1 MPTKTFL
8 LNLKTK
14 YVIQLRFL
22 LNWVFSAFRKEQYK
36 KALFRYKCFRI
47 LQHNYFGK
55 RVISLRKP
63 IKERDYLKN
72 IEGSY
77 TKLHDAV
84 EVEIVGPNFT
94 KAKQQKQKFTYPEL
108 YYGVLKNVGF
118 TAITN
123 YIIPA
128 DKYVIHQDFFA
139 ENIDRLNHKS
149 ESEYIPFKDSNC
161 MIVDAA
167 KQQVQTFK
175 GAITICLPFTNNY
188 YHWLVE
194 VIPKFQFINN
204 LPSEFD
210 DYPLLVNGRVK
221 KVPQLLDV
229 LKVYQTKKREVVYLD
244 AGTNVK
250 VDNLVVIDALSWI
263 LLDLRYG
270 EKNLLTD
277 SVIHPLAISF
287 LRSILPVKTQQ
298 ENKKKIYLSRKNQA
312 VRKFNEQEVIDVL
325 ETKEF
330 EIIYPENLS
339 FLEQVALF
347 NGAEYIVAPT
357 GAALTNLVYCKPNT
371 KAICLISTNWNLGYF
386 SNIAYQVGVDLK
398 YIVSNYDEHEGANIR
413 IWERFE
419 VSVTELKNVI
429 NQWES

>member
-1 MPTKTFL
+1 M
-8 LNLKTK
+8 
-14 YVIQLRFL
+14 
-22 LNWVFSAFRKEQYK
+22 LNWVFNAFNKQQYK
-36 KALFRYKCFRI
+36 RALFRYKCFRI

-55 RVISLRKP
+55 RDVFLRKP
-63 IKERDYLKN
+63 IRERDYLQQ
-72 IEGSY
+72 IEGTY

-84 EVEIVGPNFT
+84 ALEIVGPDFT
-94 KAKQQKQKFTYPEL
+94 AAKRKKRQFTYPEL
-108 YYGVLKNVGF
+108 YYGVLKNVTF

-123 YIIPA
+123 YITAPE
-128 DKYVIHQDFFA
+128 KYVINQDFFA

-149 ESEYIPFKDSNC
+149 ESEYIPFKDKNC

-167 KQQVQTFK
+167 KQEVQTFK

-188 YHWLVE
+188 YHWLIE

-229 LKVYQTKKREVVYLD
+229 LKIYQTKQREVVYLD

-250 VDNLVVIDALSWI
+250 ADNLVVIDALSWI
-263 LLDLRYG
+263 LLDLRHG

-287 LRSILPVKTQQ
+287 LRSILPIN
-298 ENKKKIYLSRKNQA
+298 NKYSKWGEKVYLSRKNQA
-312 VRKFNEQEVIDVL
+312 LRKFNEQEVIDVL
-325 ETKEF
+325 EQRGF
-330 EIIYPENLS
+330 DVIFPEQLS

-347 NGAEYIVAPT
+347 NAAKFIVGAT

-386 SNIAYQVGVDLK
+386 SNIAHQVGVDLK
-398 YIVSNYDEHEGANIR
+398 YIVSNYDKDEGANIR
-413 IWERFE
+413 IGEKFVVNIPSLINVVDKWE
-419 VSVTELKNVI
+419 N
-429 NQWES
+429 